1 MDTPKRWTRV
11 RVIEYLIYAVA
22 FLMPLQPMAGDVA
35 LWLAIILGGY
45 DTLRTTG
52 LQRPSDY
59 LSWLVL
65 AFLAWTGLSA
75 CLSDFAGWSLMSWG
89 YQVVP
94 AVGIYFLMSR
104 YMVGAEQRRRFLEVF
119 LASALFVCLIGIY
132 QYMMVPLPEM
142 AEWVDRAAFPQLTRR
157 MASTLMNPNL
167 LGAYLLMVLSVVGSY
182 ILVYTGAKDYRS
194 VAKVGAIAILL
205 ILCMLLTYS
214 RGIWISFAA
223 MVLYWAIAVDRRL
236 FLSFLLVPIVL
247 FFYHGE
253 IGVRLWSLFTGTD
266 TSSAMRWALWDSTT
280 YIISDYP
287 IWGTGWNTFI
297 KVYPDYNYFIQ
308 APVIRMFHAHNM
320 YLNYLAEIGI
330 PGTLLLLGTFI
341 GHVVKAN
348 HLHGTRFIRA
358 AHYGVAALIVAMLVS
373 GLSDHELYSHQVNIV
388 FWQLLGWG
396 AALIKSSQA
405 YQKDPLDGSV
415 LAPKV

>member
-11 RVIEYLIYAVA
+11 RIIEYLIYAVA
-22 FLMPLQPMAGDVA
+22 FLMPLQPVAGDVV
-35 LWLAIILGGY
+35 LWLALIVGLY
-45 DTLRTTG
+45 DSVKRHVSLRPQEG
-52 LQRPSDY
+52 

-65 AFLAWTGLSA
+65 AFAAWSALSA
-75 CLSDFAGWSLMSWG
+75 FLSDYASWALTGWT
-89 YQVVP
+89 YQVLP

-104 YMVGAEQRRRFLEVF
+104 YMLGATQRRRFLEVF
-119 LASALFVCLIGIY
+119 LGSALLVCLIGLY
-132 QYMMVPLPEM
+132 QYLMIPNPEM
-142 AEWVDRAAFPQLTRR
+142 AEWVDRAAFPELTRR
-157 MASTLMNPNL
+157 MASTLFNPNL

-182 ILVYTGAKDYRS
+182 VLVYTRAKEYRS
-194 VAKVGAIAILL
+194 VAKVVAIAILL
-205 ILCMLLTYS
+205 IICMLLTYS

-223 MVLYWAIAVDRRL
+223 MVLYWGIVVDRRL
-236 FLSFLLVPIVL
+236 LLSFLLVPLVL

-253 IGVRLWSLFTGTD
+253 IGVRLWSLFSGTD

-280 YIISDYP
+280 YIIRDFPWFGS
-287 IWGTGWNTFI
+287 GWNTFI

-330 PGTLLLLGTFI
+330 PGTLLLLATFV
-341 GHVVKAN
+341 GHVYKAN
-348 HLHGTRFIRA
+348 RLQGTRFMQA
-358 AHYGVAALIVAMLVS
+358 AHYGVAALVVAMLVS

-396 AALIKSSQA
+396 AALIKSSRAWQA
-405 YQKDPLDGSV
+405 EAK
-415 LAPKV
+415 

>member
-22 FLMPLQPMAGDVA
+22 FLMPLQPMAGDIV
-35 LWLAIILGGY
+35 LWLALVLGLY
-45 DTLRTTG
+45 DTLKNHASLLPKEG
-52 LQRPSDY
+52 
-59 LSWLVL
+59 LSWLAL
-65 AFLAWTGLSA
+65 AFAAWSGLSA
-75 CLSDFAGWSLMSWG
+75 LASDYASWSLTSWT

-104 YMVGAEQRRRFLEVF
+104 YMLGAEQRRRFLEVF
-119 LASALFVCLIGIY
+119 LGSALLVCLIGLY
-132 QYMMVPLPEM
+132 QYLMIPNPEM
-142 AEWVDRAAFPQLTRR
+142 AEWVDRVAFPELTRR
-157 MASTLMNPNL
+157 MASTLFNPNL

-182 ILVYTGAKDYRS
+182 ILVYTQAKEYRS
-194 VAKVGAIAILL
+194 VLKVLAIAALV

-223 MVLYWAIAVDRRL
+223 MVLYWGLTLDRRL
-236 FLSFLLVPIVL
+236 LLTFILIPLVL

-253 IGVRLWSLFTGTD
+253 IGVRLWSLFSGTD

-280 YIISDYP
+280 YIIKDFP
-287 IWGTGWNTFI
+287 WLGIGWNSFI

-330 PGTLLLLGTFI
+330 PGTLLLLATLV
-341 GHVVKAN
+341 GHVLKAN
-348 HLHGTRFIRA
+348 RLKGTRFMQA
-358 AHYGVAALIVAMLVS
+358 AHYGVAALVVAMLVS

-396 AALIKSSQA
+396 AALIKSSR
-405 YQKDPLDGSV
+405 DWHNHEGPLDSSS
-415 LAPKV
+415 AK